1 MKEPING
8 ETLID
13 RSGLMYEVNGQKP
26 YTGDVFVLFKT
37 GNRKYSGRFKGGK
50 QDGLWTYWD
59 YNGQKEQEV
68 NYKNGKQQLFRDV
81 AEVVNVRRSNTMS
94 SKTYCDNIIKAV
106 IEQGKKV
113 DDDYVIYAKP

>member
-1 MKEPING
+1 MLELYPI
-8 ETLID
+8 
-13 RSGLMYEVNGQKP
+13 SVNK
-26 YTGDVFVLFKT
+26 LKT
-37 GNRKYSGRFKGGK
+37 ISNSKKK
-50 QDGLWTYWD
+50 
-59 YNGQKEQEV
+59 V